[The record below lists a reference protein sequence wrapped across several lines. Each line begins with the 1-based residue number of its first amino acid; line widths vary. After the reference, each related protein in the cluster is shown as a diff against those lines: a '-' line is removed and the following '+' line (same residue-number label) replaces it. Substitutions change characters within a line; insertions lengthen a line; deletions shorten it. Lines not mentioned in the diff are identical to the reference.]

1 MFFLLYQ
8 YSNKCTS
15 INFYKK
21 TWSVTCQ
28 KFKLVGWLQG
38 VGWGWLDGMKSEER
52 VYFHMGKE
60 SLFNCLLYVCVL
72 GGGGYNCQVAAAV
85 IILNDIT

>member
-1 MFFLLYQ
+1 
-8 YSNKCTS
+8 
-15 INFYKK
+15 
-21 TWSVTCQ
+21 
-28 KFKLVGWLQG
+28 
-38 VGWGWLDGMKSEER
+38 MKSEER

-72 GGGGYNCQVAAAV
+72 GGGGGGYNCQVAAAV

>member
-1 MFFLLYQ
+1 MTGCRL
-8 YSNKCTS
+8 
-15 INFYKK
+15 
-21 TWSVTCQ
+21 
-28 KFKLVGWLQG
+28 
-38 VGWGWLDGMKSEER
+38 GWLDGMKSEER

-72 GGGGYNCQVAAAV
+72 GGGGGYNCQVAAAV